1 MRKYE
6 EYKDSGIDWLESIPS
21 HWTINQIKRS
31 LKLLTDYDAN
41 GSFSDIGKNVTRVSD
56 DTKYAW
62 FVRTTDLEKFYNNI
76 NLDNFIWIDEK
87 SYNYLKKSKL
97 YSGDLLLAKRGD
109 IGKIY
114 LMPKVDVPTSLAPNL
129 YLARLNNKHIT
140 SHYAYYFL
148 ITDFGQKQLNLRN
161 KSTTLG
167 ALYKDDFKSLEF
179 PFPPLKEQQTI
190 ANYLDAKTQAI
201 DKKVTLLEQKIETYK
216 KLKNTII
223 AKAVTQGISNQELSI
238 NDLGFK
244 TSANWTKYR
253 LKDLGKLFSG
263 LSGKSGDDFN
273 QEDNPNNRGFIPFTN
288 IANNTYLKKDH
299 LGTVVINPGEK
310 QNKVRKGDLFFLMS
324 SEGYGDIGKTAV
336 LADDIDEA
344 YLNSFCK
351 GYRVNQNKCNPYFL
365 NYLLLSN
372 IYRQRLIVEGK
383 GFTRINLKMEKVTD
397 FEIFLPPTLS
407 EQQEI
412 ANYIDHKTATID
424 AIVDNIG
431 KQIETLKQL
440 RKTLINDVV
449 TGKIKVIE

>member
-1 MRKYE
+1 MRRYEKYINNDLKILGEIPAHWKVLRFKNITTKIQDGTHFTPNYTDNGINFLSVNDITRKNFDLNSSKFISIE
-6 EYKDSGIDWLESIPS
+6 EHREL
-21 HWTINQIKRS
+21 IKRCRPVKGDILLSKNGTIGVPFLINFDTEISIYVS
-31 LKLLTDYDAN
+31 LCL
-41 GSFSDIGKNVTRVSD
+41 IR
-56 DTKYAW
+56 
-62 FVRTTDLEKFYNNI
+62 
-76 NLDNFIWIDEK
+76 
-87 SYNYLKKSKL
+87 LKKEVYNK
-97 YSGDLLLAKRGD
+97 YF
-109 IGKIY
+109 
-114 LMPKVDVPTSLAPNL
+114 L
-129 YLARLNNKHIT
+129 YLLQSSFMFEQYKINAKTNSVSNLHLDKLANFYSVI
-140 SHYAYYFL
+140 APL
-148 ITDFGQKQLNLRN
+148 I
-161 KSTTLG
+161 
-167 ALYKDDFKSLEF
+167 
-179 PFPPLKEQQTI
+179 EQQAI

-201 DKKVTLLEQKIETYK
+201 DKKVSLLEQKIETYK

-223 AKAVTQGISNQELSI
+223 AKVVTQGISNQELSI

-244 TSANWTKYR
+244 TPANWTKYR

-407 EQQEI
+407 EQEEV
-412 ANYIDHKTATID
+412 ATYIDHKTATID
-424 AIVDNIG
+424 AIVGNIS
-431 KQIETLKQL
+431 KQIDTLKQL

-449 TGKIKVIE
+449 TGKIKVVE

>member
-6 EYKDSGIDWLESIPS
+6 EYKHSGIDWIP
-21 HWTINQIKRS
+21 TIPKNW
-31 LKLLTDYDAN
+31 KLRRVDEIAKIVRGNTAFKKDELL
-41 GSFSDIGKNVTRVSD
+41 DIGKYVALQYGKTYKVDEVNQSFNFYVNDEFYKSNQTVKQGDTILISTSETIEDLGHTCYYNRTDLGLLGGEQLMLRPNTNLVSPKFLYYFSKYYRNEIK
-56 DTKYAW
+56 KYATGLK
-62 FVRTTDLEKFYNNI
+62 VYRYNIDDLKNI
-76 NLDNFIWIDEK
+76 FIPVF
-87 SYNYLKKSKL
+87 S
-97 YSGDLLLAKRGD
+97 
-109 IGKIY
+109 
-114 LMPKVDVPTSLAPNL
+114 VP
-129 YLARLNNKHIT
+129 
-140 SHYAYYFL
+140 
-148 ITDFGQKQLNLRN
+148 
-161 KSTTLG
+161 
-167 ALYKDDFKSLEF
+167 
-179 PFPPLKEQQTI
+179 EQQTI

-244 TSANWTKYR
+244 TPANWTKYR

-424 AIVDNIG
+424 AIVSNIG
-431 KQIETLKQL
+431 KQIDTLKQL

-449 TGKIKVIE
+449 TGKIKVIG

>member
-1 MRKYE
+1 MRRYE
-6 EYKDSGIDWLESIPS
+6 EYKDSDVAWFGEIPKN
-21 HWTINQIKRS
+21 WNIAR
-31 LKLLTDYDAN
+31 LKDFSVNVKTGTTPSSSKGDFFEN
-41 GSFSDIGKNVTRVSD
+41 GTENWYTPSDI
-56 DTKYAW
+56 
-62 FVRTTDLEKFYNNI
+62 NNSLII
-76 NLDNFIWIDEK
+76 NSSRKL
-87 SYNYLKKSKL
+87 SKL
-97 YSGDLLLAKRGD
+97 AFDIREVQKFPANCIYLIGIGGTLGKVGFSNVEASCNQQINVIQFNKNYDFKYGFYLMLVIGNTLIKWSNYTTMPIFTQTNTKNLLL
-109 IGKIY
+109 I
-114 LMPKVDVPTSLAPNL
+114 AP
-129 YLARLNNKHIT
+129 
-140 SHYAYYFL
+140 
-148 ITDFGQKQLNLRN
+148 
-161 KSTTLG
+161 
-167 ALYKDDFKSLEF
+167 
-179 PFPPLKEQQTI
+179 PFSEQQAI

-201 DKKVTLLEQKIETYK
+201 DKKISLLEQKIETYK

-244 TSANWTKYR
+244 TPANWTKYR

-407 EQQEI
+407 EQEEI
-412 ANYIDHKTATID
+412 AKYLDHKTATID
-424 AIVDNIG
+424 AIVSNIG
-431 KQIETLKQL
+431 KQIDTLKQL

-449 TGKIKVIE
+449 TGKIKVVE